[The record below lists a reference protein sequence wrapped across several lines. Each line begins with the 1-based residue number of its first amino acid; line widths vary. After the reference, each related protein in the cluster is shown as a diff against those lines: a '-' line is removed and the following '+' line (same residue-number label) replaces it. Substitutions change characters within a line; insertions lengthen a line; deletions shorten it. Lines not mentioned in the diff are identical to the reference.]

1 MGNDNKIKKETGSVK
16 LFLDDEL
23 VLLKQQK
30 DQIYDLE
37 EEFAKT
43 KKNHSGYITLTLFLC
58 FLGVS
63 GLVYGAYRLIN
74 SKEYTM
80 QITGGSID
88 SVVTENIEEEIRRTQ
103 SLYQESLSYIKQIA
117 ELEKKELAEA
127 ERQYN
132 FDIYAID
139 SMNIEDKKDLKKR
152 KESAKNDYKKNVQ
165 EIKEQYA
172 QKKQKAH
179 EDSVQYK
186 NKLDSYSEQAL
197 KNASE
202 DSSLNQ
208 EQILQKLEKEQL
220 INNYEKRIE
229 ELEKKISDEREKALK
244 DKKASLDMV
253 SSKYQKEISGLD
265 PELRDK
271 KALTL
276 IESNASFKRADFTA
290 GNYSSL
296 SKVYSQELLS
306 ALQKA
311 DELYDQY
318 KYLYGTYSSL
328 PQKNSIP
335 GYIKTA
341 NNLVIQASNMITDT
355 AVQTVNELS
364 QQVLLLQTTSSTV
377 ENLLYTVMQSAGYK
391 AIVLTVLPDRLEVLV
406 NPEVQTALNR
416 RPLPASVQ
424 PSDTIVHGTLTSV
437 QNHFYFTPTKSE
449 HNSLLAMLQPGV
461 VLEVGE

>member
-1 MGNDNKIKKETGSVK
+1 MGNDNKIKKTSGSAR
-16 LFLDDEL
+16 LFLEEEL
-23 VLLKQQK
+23 VPLKQQK
-30 DQIYDLE
+30 VENYDLE
-37 EEFAKT
+37 KEFART
-43 KKNHSGYITLTLFLC
+43 KKNHSAYIGVTLFIC
-58 FLGVS
+58 FLAMS
-63 GLVYGAYRLIN
+63 ALVFAAYKLIN
-74 SKEYTM
+74 SKEYSM
-80 QITGGSID
+80 QITGDLFDGL
-88 SVVTENIEEEIRRTQ
+88 VTENIEDEICRIQTLYDESRSYLREI
-103 SLYQESLSYIKQIA
+103 SL
-117 ELEKKELAEA
+117 LEKQDLQEA
-127 ERQYN
+127 EKQYN
-132 FDIYAID
+132 YNLLAIS
-139 SMNIEDKKDLKKR
+139 SMNIEDKKELNRKK
-152 KESAKNDYKKNVQ
+152 ETCKNEYKDAVK
-165 EIKEQYA
+165 EIKEKYNLKREEVA
-172 QKKQKAH
+172 S
-179 EDSVQYK
+179 ESNEYK
-186 NKLDSYSEQAL
+186 RRLDSYSEQAV
-197 KNASE
+197 KNAQDE
-202 DSSLNQ
+202 TALNQ

-276 IESNASFKRADFTA
+276 IESNASLKRVDFTA

-341 NNLVIQASNMITDT
+341 NNLVIQASNMITDS

-416 RPLPASVQ
+416 RSLPASVQ

-437 QNHFYFTPTKSE
+437 QNHFYFTPTKSD